1 MFFLHFLVLTL
12 QVLSLSDN
20 ERLRQL
26 FAEKAN
32 TVGPWIERQLE
43 QVLAIGLGGRGSL
56 ESAVSQLKSIQQ
68 QVHISQKILEN
79 SY

>member
-1 MFFLHFLVLTL
+1 MVQVFLFDLSKIYFLI
-12 QVLSLSDN
+12 DN

-32 TVGPWIERQLE
+32 TVGPWLERQLE

-56 ESAVSQLKSIQQ
+56 ENAISQLKNIQQ
-68 QVHISQKILEN
+68 QVFYRETNFFL
-79 SY
+79 